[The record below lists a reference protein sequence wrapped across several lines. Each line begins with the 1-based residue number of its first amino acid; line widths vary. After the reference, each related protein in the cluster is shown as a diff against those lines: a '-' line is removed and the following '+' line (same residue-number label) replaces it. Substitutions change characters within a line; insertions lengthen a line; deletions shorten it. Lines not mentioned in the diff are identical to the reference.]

1 MTRGRSPPS
10 NLVYLY
16 LAKGPRGVGRRWE
29 AGPGRVGFLRILC
42 FSSKTTNFSLRRGPR
57 AVSHTRL
64 RRPWGR
70 IELPELPTGA
80 FGGSKYPKS
89 GLNLGQCS
97 VPGGRFRGFLAFG
110 TNWRTKREPQLTKTE
125 IQTKTSQHVVSS
137 GRAAPFSLDPKLPNG
152 FNVPGRR
159 APLPRGRKR
168 LPHESAVRPG
178 GARSAP

>member
-1 MTRGRSPPS
+1 MEAFGGRARACRFPQNS
-10 NLVYLY
+10 L
-16 LAKGPRGVGRRWE
+16 
-29 AGPGRVGFLRILC
+29 
-42 FSSKTTNFSLRRGPR
+42 FSYSKTTNFSLRRGAR
-57 AVSHTRL
+57 AVSHTPL
-64 RRPWGR
+64 GRPWGP
-70 IELPELPTGA
+70 IGLPELPKEA
-80 FGGSKYPKS
+80 FGGSKYSKS
-89 GLNLGQCS
+89 CLNLSQCS

>member
-1 MTRGRSPPS
+1 MARACR
-10 NLVYLY
+10 
-16 LAKGPRGVGRRWE
+16 
-29 AGPGRVGFLRILC
+29 FLQNSL
-42 FSSKTTNFSLRRGPR
+42 FAYSKTTNFSFRRGPR
-57 AVSHTRL
+57 AVSHTPL
-64 RRPWGR
+64 GRPRGR
-70 IELPELPTGA
+70 IGLPEVAKEA
-80 FGGSKYPKS
+80 FGASKYSKS
-89 GLNLGQCS
+89 GLNLGQCW
-97 VPGGRFRGFLAFG
+97 VPGGRFTGFLVFG

-137 GRAAPFSLDPKLPNG
+137 GHAAPFSLDPKLPNG

>member
-1 MTRGRSPPS
+1 M
-10 NLVYLY
+10 
-16 LAKGPRGVGRRWE
+16 AKGPRSVGGQLVGRAR
-29 AGPGRVGFLRILC
+29 ACRFPQNSL
-42 FSSKTTNFSLRRGPR
+42 FSYSKTTNFSLRRGAR
-57 AVSHTRL
+57 AVCPTSL
-64 RRPWGR
+64 GRPWGR
-70 IELPELPTGA
+70 IGLPELPKEA
-80 FGGSKYPKS
+80 FGGSKYSKS
-89 GLNLGQCS
+89 ALNLSHCW

-168 LPHESAVRPG
+168 LPHDSAVRLG